1 MRITLLLFLIILTS
15 CSSDKVIELPEIQQ
29 AAITELTD
37 ISPAYLFYDETQPDS
52 LELNRKNLI
61 STTNWVVNVD
71 KRLTLQQVI
80 PKIQFLQ
87 EKKNSSSHKNE
98 AAKNYYTCHDLSQNN
113 LGFIEFT
120 DAIYHLD
127 QNIESYIEQLSIDN
141 DFTRVDIPKNVNS
154 KFIEELINDLL
165 YLSNSTLNTDSG
177 KVIVILHF
185 DKSIT
190 FQAYISVKSKL
201 EELNESKIFIDNNE
215 FFY

>member
-15 CSSDKVIELPEIQQ
+15 CNSDKVIELPEIQQ
-29 AAITELTD
+29 AVITELTD

-120 DAIYHLD
+120 NINYHIKNSVNADTEIEILVESVNKITIRKTLTAI
-127 QNIESYIEQLSIDN
+127 
-141 DFTRVDIPKNVNS
+141 
-154 KFIEELINDLL
+154 
-165 YLSNSTLNTDSG
+165 
-177 KVIVILHF
+177 
-185 DKSIT
+185 
-190 FQAYISVKSKL
+190 ISVESSLKNLVSD
-201 EELNESKIFIDNNE
+201 LNHISTNEAKVVALHLKNTLSFQDYITLKDTLTALESKDFVINNNE
-215 FFY
+215 FIY